1 VPRYYF
7 DINDGELQRDEEGL
21 ECADLEA
28 AREKVIASLQDVA
41 GLISP
46 SDGDNQAISVAVRG
60 EDGSLVYEA
69 TLTFTGSR
77 LNQAA

>member
-7 DINDGELQRDEEGL
+7 DIHDGELLPDDEGT
-21 ECADLEA
+21 ECADLDA
-28 AREKVIASLQDVA
+28 AREKVLASLQDVA
-41 GLISP
+41 GLITP
-46 SDGDNQAISVAVRG
+46 SDGDNHAVTVTVRA
-60 EDGSLVYEA
+60 EDGSPAYEA